1 MKSVALITLLFSGAF
16 GSPVHSQ
23 NSWSSAGLKIRNT
36 GDQGDGL
43 YLAVFDD
50 NGHATVEFTP
60 FSDMNMTI
68 PDAGDESKVA
78 DTESEAPANRLSKRN
93 GITCSGR
100 NGNTAIM
107 DPANRQLASNA
118 DGHGQYGRNAW
129 GWVFSGDYVSY
140 FCCYTSQYLAYSK
153 IIEYHTS
160 VSGKCGQSGYGFKR
174 QGNGPLDGGD
184 DTAVGRTFK
193 GDHFCNNSFN
203 GGI

>member
-60 FSDMNMTI
+60 FSDLNMTI

-129 GWVFSGDYVSY
+129 GWVS
-140 FCCYTSQYLAYSK
+140 
-153 IIEYHTS
+153 
-160 VSGKCGQSGYGFKR
+160 
-174 QGNGPLDGGD
+174 
-184 DTAVGRTFK
+184 
-193 GDHFCNNSFN
+193 NS
-203 GGI
+203 